1 MSSVWVC
8 RHSSIRT
15 YFENIMQVEMTCM
28 DKNGLCLNT
37 GKPCDAVEYAPV
49 VRGRWVHC
57 DYTPRP
63 DDSKFYNGEMYR
75 CSNCER
81 QVAWIQTYCPSC
93 GAKMEG

>member
-37 GKPCDAVEYAPV
+37 GKPCDAIEYAPV
-49 VRGRWVHC
+49 VRGRWTGVIKAK
-57 DYTPRP
+57 T
-63 DDSKFYNGEMYR
+63 
-75 CSNCER
+75 R
-81 QVAWIQTYCPSC
+81 QVATCSACKAVSTYRVITAYCPHC
-93 GAKMEG
+93 GAKMSEEGK

>member
-49 VRGRWVHC
+49 VRGRWVFNEKYLYNNC
-57 DYTPRP
+57 SECNYGIAKRP
-63 DDSKFYNGEMYR
+63 N
-75 CSNCER
+75 
-81 QVAWIQTYCPSC
+81 YCPSC
-93 GAKMEG
+93 GAKMEE

>member
-8 RHSSIRT
+8 FYSEGTPRRYGSSKECGCIIDGKCT
-15 YFENIMQVEMTCM
+15 T
-28 DKNGLCLNT
+28 T

-49 VRGRWVHC
+49 VSGRWVHC

-93 GAKMEG
+93 GAKMEAK